1 MSNSGCKYALC
12 AHTHD
17 SQTLMFYKY
26 IILHVKPQKRGAT
39 HKESNDQWDW
49 KNKKRGHLYV
59 FEFHKCIKI
68 VVRDLEI
75 LIMIKY
81 P

>member
-39 HKESNDQWDW
+39 HKESNDQ
-49 KNKKRGHLYV
+49 
-59 FEFHKCIKI
+59 
-68 VVRDLEI
+68 
-75 LIMIKY
+75 
-81 P
+81 